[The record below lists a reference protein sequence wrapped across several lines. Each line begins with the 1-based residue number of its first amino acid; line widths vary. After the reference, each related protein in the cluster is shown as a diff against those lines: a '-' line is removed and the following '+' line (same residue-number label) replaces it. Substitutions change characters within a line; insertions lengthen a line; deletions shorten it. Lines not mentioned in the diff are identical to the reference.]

1 MKSLGWMNGDKLKGS
16 KKKKRTIWDKFEVAT
31 IEDKMPETRLRWL
44 GNVQR
49 RPIDATVRKL
59 IV

>member
-1 MKSLGWMNGDKLKGS
+1 MKSLRCMNGDILKDR
-16 KKKKRTIWDKFEVAT
+16 KKKRTIRGKFEVAT

-49 RPIDATVRKL
+49 MPIDATVRKL